1 MLGKLI
7 KAVVIAAVLALVI
20 DSLPDFKRY
29 LELRDMLL
37 TSAGKEVIGVEV
49 LVGFAFGYWVG
60 TRQGRQGLQE
70 TLGNVQAIL
79 AHPETRRLLGE
90 GLSAFEVVAGP
101 VLERMGGPSGRNV
114 KIIGSVVDDLLERRL
129 GRARAA

>member
-1 MLGKLI
+1 MLGRLI
-7 KAVVIAAVLALVI
+7 KAVVIAAVLAMVI

-37 TSAGKEVIGVEV
+37 TGAGKEVIGVEV

-70 TLGNVQAIL
+70 ALGNVQAIL

-90 GLSAFEVVAGP
+90 GLSAFEVVAAP
-101 VLERMGGPSGRNV
+101 ALERMGGRSSRNV
-114 KIIGSVVDDLLERRL
+114 KIIGSVVDDLLERR